1 MKQSE
6 MISDDSEVPKIRH
19 LTFSKLVL
27 SLCLTSIAVLI
38 LAAIYQPLHTQLV
51 KGRQELTFL
60 SAHWNVTC
68 NGKEY
73 DDVTLPRLGT
83 GVLPKGTVITLS
95 NVLPEFSGSKSL
107 WLHSYYSELEV
118 RSGAD
123 TIYTYQTDALN
134 SKTYI
139 GDCDHFIPLSEADS
153 GQTLTIVLTLTEP
166 MAVSSF
172 TVPVIGNESDF
183 IRYIMG
189 SNLTGTFSGIFL
201 VVFGLIAILISCMTI
216 LMNRQFLRLML
227 SGAFSLDVGI
237 WVLCFYNYVEI
248 ISSNATYNS
257 MMEFISLYLIPV
269 WTMLFFALIYSGRR
283 KKTFLILSSIDIG
296 FVVAVLFCHTVLS
309 IHLNNFLIFF
319 HILALVEV
327 LFSFVMI
334 AGNLKRREHLKRF
347 QEKVLLTGLIVFM
360 LCGAAD
366 LINYNL
372 QKYLC
377 FHFMQQNSI
386 LFLPLGAVFFV
397 VSLLMNYFYF
407 IMDNMVQQKEK
418 EQLLNIAYVDKLTQI
433 SNRTKCERDM
443 KILEDGSKPYAI
455 ISFDLNH
462 LKQVNDTYGHSM
474 GDKLIS
480 GFATILDKC
489 FGNIGTVGRM
499 GGDEFIV
506 MVSAQGKD
514 TINQRLLAMEA
525 LLAKESRKDER
536 LQFSSSYGT
545 AYSADHPEMT
555 AFQLYKLADSKMYE
569 MKIRVEGPKAR

>member
-1 MKQSE
+1 
-6 MISDDSEVPKIRH
+6 
-19 LTFSKLVL
+19 
-27 SLCLTSIAVLI
+27 
-38 LAAIYQPLHTQLV
+38 
-51 KGRQELTFL
+51 
-60 SAHWNVTC
+60 
-68 NGKEY
+68 
-73 DDVTLPRLGT
+73 
-83 GVLPKGTVITLS
+83 
-95 NVLPEFSGSKSL
+95 
-107 WLHSYYSELEV
+107 
-118 RSGAD
+118 
-123 TIYTYQTDALN
+123 
-134 SKTYI
+134 
-139 GDCDHFIPLSEADS
+139 
-153 GQTLTIVLTLTEP
+153 
-166 MAVSSF
+166 
-172 TVPVIGNESDF
+172 
-183 IRYIMG
+183 
-189 SNLTGTFSGIFL
+189 
-201 VVFGLIAILISCMTI
+201 
-216 LMNRQFLRLML
+216 
-227 SGAFSLDVGI
+227 
-237 WVLCFYNYVEI
+237 
-248 ISSNATYNS
+248 
-257 MMEFISLYLIPV
+257 
-269 WTMLFFALIYSGRR
+269 
-283 KKTFLILSSIDIG
+283 
-296 FVVAVLFCHTVLS
+296 
-309 IHLNNFLIFF
+309 
-319 HILALVEV
+319 
-327 LFSFVMI
+327 
-334 AGNLKRREHLKRF
+334 
-347 QEKVLLTGLIVFM
+347 
-360 LCGAAD
+360 
-366 LINYNL
+366 
-372 QKYLC
+372 
-377 FHFMQQNSI
+377 MQQNSI